1 MRFDIALIE
10 GKYRGMERSVV
21 IPWNLKTK
29 NVYKLLLE
37 KYFSYIELECKGSY
51 DSNSLEK
58 MIIFYKELRTYE
70 IICEMI
76 VYASEPLEQ
85 VYGYSIDLLGIDIV
99 HDMCESLI
107 SDEINP
113 QIAYILNENGL
124 CDTEVDVER
133 IIPFQ
138 DHGNVEWLPCYVY
151 RIDV

>member
-1 MRFDIALIE
+1 MRFAIVLIK
-10 GKYRGMERSVV
+10 GKYRGMEREVD
-21 IPWNLKTK
+21 IPWNSKTK
-29 NVYKLLLE
+29 KTYYQLLE
-37 KYFSYIELECKGSY
+37 KYFLYIELKCWSDY
-51 DSNSLEK
+51 NADSLEK
-58 MIIFYKELRTYE
+58 MIAFYNELCAYE
-70 IICEMI
+70 INCEVI
-76 VYASEPLEQ
+76 GYANEPLEQ
-85 VYGYSIDLLGIDIV
+85 VCGYSVDLLGIDIV

-113 QIAYILNENGL
+113 QIAHLLNENGL